1 MEIKKS
7 PKADLENKKMM
18 AVLIGLVMAL
28 GIMYIAFE
36 WSQNE
41 ITVYEEALQGPVEID
56 EEMVEVTFREENPPP
71 PQPETVLSDIIDIQ
85 DNEAEVETTDF
96 NSEDEADA
104 RVEIQ
109 APIAP
114 PEEEEEEQV
123 IHIRVEKMPEFP
135 GGQEALNRYLVRNIK
150 YPLLAQEN
158 GIQGRVVCQFVVNS
172 DGSIVDI
179 SVVRG
184 VEESL
189 DKEAIRVIK
198 SMPKWTPG
206 RQGGNKAGLGY
217 LNGVSKRKG
226 ESGKGARKLDKRVV
240 EAKHYGPH
248 IAKTFV
254 VQNPDQLVFMA
265 VFVLGDLCKLR
276 IFVQHC
282 LVRPA
287 GGILA
292 LLHQLERERKTE
304 HASV

>member
-36 WSQNE
+36 WSQKE
-41 ITVYEEALQGPVEID
+41 ITIYEEALQGPVEID
-56 EEMVEVTFREENPPP
+56 EEMVEVTFREETPPPPPP

-96 NSEDEADA
+96 NSEDDADA

-179 SVVRG
+179 AVVRG

-206 RQGGNKAGLGY
+206 RQGGKS
-217 LNGVSKRKG
+217 V
-226 ESGKGARKLDKRVV
+226 RV
-240 EAKHYGPH
+240 KYTLP
-248 IAKTFV
+248 IRF
-254 VQNPDQLVFMA
+254 QL
-265 VFVLGDLCKLR
+265 
-276 IFVQHC
+276 Q
-282 LVRPA
+282 
-287 GGILA
+287 
-292 LLHQLERERKTE
+292 
-304 HASV
+304 

>member
-56 EEMVEVTFREENPPP
+56 EEMVEVTFREETPPPPPP

-85 DNEAEVETTDF
+85 DNAAEVETTDF

-189 DKEAIRVIK
+189 DKEAIRVIQ

-206 RQGGNKAGLGY
+206 RQGGKSVRVKYTLPI
-217 LNGVSKRKG
+217 RF
-226 ESGKGARKLDKRVV
+226 KL
-240 EAKHYGPH
+240 
-248 IAKTFV
+248 
-254 VQNPDQLVFMA
+254 Q
-265 VFVLGDLCKLR
+265 
-276 IFVQHC
+276 
-282 LVRPA
+282 
-287 GGILA
+287 
-292 LLHQLERERKTE
+292 
-304 HASV
+304 

>member
-56 EEMVEVTFREENPPP
+56 EEMVEVTFREETPPPPPP

-96 NSEDEADA
+96 NSEDDADA

-135 GGQEALNRYLVRNIK
+135 GGQDALNRFLVRNIK

-206 RQGGNKAGLGY
+206 RQGGKS
-217 LNGVSKRKG
+217 V
-226 ESGKGARKLDKRVV
+226 RV
-240 EAKHYGPH
+240 KYTLP
-248 IAKTFV
+248 IRF
-254 VQNPDQLVFMA
+254 QL
-265 VFVLGDLCKLR
+265 
-276 IFVQHC
+276 Q
-282 LVRPA
+282 
-287 GGILA
+287 
-292 LLHQLERERKTE
+292 
-304 HASV
+304 

>member
-36 WSQNE
+36 WSQQE
-41 ITVYEEALQGPVEID
+41 ITIYEEALQGPVEID
-56 EEMVEVTFREENPPP
+56 EEMVEVTFREETPPPPPP

-85 DNEAEVETTDF
+85 ENDAEVETTDF
-96 NSEDEADA
+96 NSEDDADA

-206 RQGGNKAGLGY
+206 RQGGKSVRVKYTLPI
-217 LNGVSKRKG
+217 RF
-226 ESGKGARKLDKRVV
+226 KL
-240 EAKHYGPH
+240 
-248 IAKTFV
+248 
-254 VQNPDQLVFMA
+254 Q
-265 VFVLGDLCKLR
+265 
-276 IFVQHC
+276 
-282 LVRPA
+282 
-287 GGILA
+287 
-292 LLHQLERERKTE
+292 
-304 HASV
+304 

>member
-7 PKADLENKKMM
+7 PKADVENKKMM

-36 WSQNE
+36 WSQGE
-41 ITVYEEALQGPVEID
+41 PKVYDEALQGPVEID
-56 EEMVEVTFREENPPP
+56 EEMVEVTFRDETPPPPPP

-85 DNEAEVETTDF
+85 ENDAEVETTDF
-96 NSEDEADA
+96 NSEDDADA

-206 RQGGNKAGLGY
+206 RQGGKSVRVKYTLPI
-217 LNGVSKRKG
+217 RF
-226 ESGKGARKLDKRVV
+226 KL
-240 EAKHYGPH
+240 
-248 IAKTFV
+248 
-254 VQNPDQLVFMA
+254 Q
-265 VFVLGDLCKLR
+265 
-276 IFVQHC
+276 
-282 LVRPA
+282 
-287 GGILA
+287 
-292 LLHQLERERKTE
+292 
-304 HASV
+304 

>member
-36 WSQNE
+36 WSQKE
-41 ITVYEEALQGPVEID
+41 ITIYEEALQGPVEID
-56 EEMVEVTFREENPPP
+56 EEMVEVTFREETPPPPPP

-85 DNEAEVETTDF
+85 DNEAEVETAEFD
-96 NSEDEADA
+96 SEDDADA

-206 RQGGNKAGLGY
+206 RQGGKSVRVKYTLPI
-217 LNGVSKRKG
+217 RF
-226 ESGKGARKLDKRVV
+226 KL
-240 EAKHYGPH
+240 E
-248 IAKTFV
+248 
-254 VQNPDQLVFMA
+254 
-265 VFVLGDLCKLR
+265 
-276 IFVQHC
+276 
-282 LVRPA
+282 
-287 GGILA
+287 
-292 LLHQLERERKTE
+292 
-304 HASV
+304 

>member
-56 EEMVEVTFREENPPP
+56 EEMVEVTFREETPPPPPP

-189 DKEAIRVIK
+189 DKEAIRVIQ

-206 RQGGNKAGLGY
+206 RQGGKSVRVKYTLPI
-217 LNGVSKRKG
+217 RF
-226 ESGKGARKLDKRVV
+226 KL
-240 EAKHYGPH
+240 
-248 IAKTFV
+248 
-254 VQNPDQLVFMA
+254 Q
-265 VFVLGDLCKLR
+265 
-276 IFVQHC
+276 
-282 LVRPA
+282 
-287 GGILA
+287 
-292 LLHQLERERKTE
+292 
-304 HASV
+304 

>member
-56 EEMVEVTFREENPPP
+56 EEMVEVTFREETPPPPPP

-96 NSEDEADA
+96 NSEDDEDA

-135 GGQEALNRYLVRNIK
+135 GGQDALNRFLVRNIK

-206 RQGGNKAGLGY
+206 RQGGKSVRVKYTLPI
-217 LNGVSKRKG
+217 RF
-226 ESGKGARKLDKRVV
+226 KL
-240 EAKHYGPH
+240 
-248 IAKTFV
+248 
-254 VQNPDQLVFMA
+254 Q
-265 VFVLGDLCKLR
+265 
-276 IFVQHC
+276 
-282 LVRPA
+282 
-287 GGILA
+287 
-292 LLHQLERERKTE
+292 
-304 HASV
+304 

>member
-56 EEMVEVTFREENPPP
+56 EEMVEVTFREETPPPPPP

-85 DNEAEVETTDF
+85 ENDAEVETTDF

-206 RQGGNKAGLGY
+206 RQGGKSVRVKYTLPI
-217 LNGVSKRKG
+217 RF
-226 ESGKGARKLDKRVV
+226 KL
-240 EAKHYGPH
+240 
-248 IAKTFV
+248 
-254 VQNPDQLVFMA
+254 Q
-265 VFVLGDLCKLR
+265 
-276 IFVQHC
+276 
-282 LVRPA
+282 
-287 GGILA
+287 
-292 LLHQLERERKTE
+292 
-304 HASV
+304 

>member
-1 MEIKKS
+1 MQTRHEIKSLNNNMEIKKS

-56 EEMVEVTFREENPPP
+56 EEMVEVTFREETPPPPPP

-85 DNEAEVETTDF
+85 DNDAEVETTDF
-96 NSEDEADA
+96 DSEDDADA

-135 GGQEALNRYLVRNIK
+135 GGQEALNRFLVRNIK

-206 RQGGNKAGLGY
+206 RQGGKSVRVKYTLPI
-217 LNGVSKRKG
+217 RF
-226 ESGKGARKLDKRVV
+226 KL
-240 EAKHYGPH
+240 
-248 IAKTFV
+248 
-254 VQNPDQLVFMA
+254 Q
-265 VFVLGDLCKLR
+265 
-276 IFVQHC
+276 
-282 LVRPA
+282 
-287 GGILA
+287 
-292 LLHQLERERKTE
+292 
-304 HASV
+304 

>member
-56 EEMVEVTFREENPPP
+56 EEMVEVTFREETPPPPPP

-96 NSEDEADA
+96 NSEDDADA

-135 GGQEALNRYLVRNIK
+135 GGQDALNRFLVRNIK

-189 DKEAIRVIK
+189 DKEAIRVIQ

-206 RQGGNKAGLGY
+206 RQGGKSVRVKYTLPI
-217 LNGVSKRKG
+217 RF
-226 ESGKGARKLDKRVV
+226 KL
-240 EAKHYGPH
+240 
-248 IAKTFV
+248 
-254 VQNPDQLVFMA
+254 Q
-265 VFVLGDLCKLR
+265 
-276 IFVQHC
+276 
-282 LVRPA
+282 
-287 GGILA
+287 
-292 LLHQLERERKTE
+292 
-304 HASV
+304 

>member
-56 EEMVEVTFREENPPP
+56 EEMVEVTFREETPPPPPP

-96 NSEDEADA
+96 NSEDDADA

-135 GGQEALNRYLVRNIK
+135 GGQEALNRFLVRNIK

-189 DKEAIRVIK
+189 DKEAIRVIQ

-206 RQGGNKAGLGY
+206 RQGGKSVRVKYTLPI
-217 LNGVSKRKG
+217 RF
-226 ESGKGARKLDKRVV
+226 KL
-240 EAKHYGPH
+240 
-248 IAKTFV
+248 
-254 VQNPDQLVFMA
+254 Q
-265 VFVLGDLCKLR
+265 
-276 IFVQHC
+276 
-282 LVRPA
+282 
-287 GGILA
+287 
-292 LLHQLERERKTE
+292 
-304 HASV
+304 

>member
-1 MEIKKS
+1 MQTRHEIKSLNNNMEIKKS

-56 EEMVEVTFREENPPP
+56 EEMVEVTFREETPPPPPP

-85 DNEAEVETTDF
+85 ENDAEVETTDF
-96 NSEDEADA
+96 NSEDDADA

-206 RQGGNKAGLGY
+206 RQGGKSVRVKYTLPI
-217 LNGVSKRKG
+217 RF
-226 ESGKGARKLDKRVV
+226 KL
-240 EAKHYGPH
+240 
-248 IAKTFV
+248 
-254 VQNPDQLVFMA
+254 Q
-265 VFVLGDLCKLR
+265 
-276 IFVQHC
+276 
-282 LVRPA
+282 
-287 GGILA
+287 
-292 LLHQLERERKTE
+292 
-304 HASV
+304 

>member
-56 EEMVEVTFREENPPP
+56 EEMVEVTFREETPPPPPP

-96 NSEDEADA
+96 NSEDDADA

-114 PEEEEEEQV
+114 PEEEEEEQK
-123 IHIRVEKMPEFP
+123 IHVRVEKVPEFP
-135 GGQEALNRYLVRNIK
+135 GGLEALNRFLVRNIK

-158 GIQGRVVCQFVVNS
+158 GIQGRVVCQFVVNT

-179 SVVRG
+179 EVVRG

-189 DKEAIRVIK
+189 DKEAVRVIK
-198 SMPKWTPG
+198 SMPKWVPG
-206 RQGGNKAGLGY
+206 RHGGKA
-217 LNGVSKRKG
+217 VRVKFTQMIRF
-226 ESGKGARKLDKRVV
+226 KL
-240 EAKHYGPH
+240 
-248 IAKTFV
+248 
-254 VQNPDQLVFMA
+254 Q
-265 VFVLGDLCKLR
+265 
-276 IFVQHC
+276 
-282 LVRPA
+282 
-287 GGILA
+287 
-292 LLHQLERERKTE
+292 
-304 HASV
+304 

>member
-7 PKADLENKKMM
+7 PKADLENKKIM

-56 EEMVEVTFREENPPP
+56 EEMVEVTFREETPPPPPP

-135 GGQEALNRYLVRNIK
+135 GGQDALNRYLVRNIK

-179 SVVRG
+179 AVVRG

-189 DKEAIRVIK
+189 DKEAIRVIQ

-206 RQGGNKAGLGY
+206 RQGGKSVRVKYTLPI
-217 LNGVSKRKG
+217 RF
-226 ESGKGARKLDKRVV
+226 KL
-240 EAKHYGPH
+240 
-248 IAKTFV
+248 
-254 VQNPDQLVFMA
+254 Q
-265 VFVLGDLCKLR
+265 
-276 IFVQHC
+276 
-282 LVRPA
+282 
-287 GGILA
+287 
-292 LLHQLERERKTE
+292 
-304 HASV
+304 

>member
-41 ITVYEEALQGPVEID
+41 ITVYEDALQGPVEID
-56 EEMVEVTFREENPPP
+56 EEMVEVTFREETPPPPPP

-85 DNEAEVETTDF
+85 DNDAEVETTDF
-96 NSEDEADA
+96 NSEDDADA

-135 GGQEALNRYLVRNIK
+135 GGQEALNRFLVRNIK

-206 RQGGNKAGLGY
+206 RQGGKSVRVKYTLPI
-217 LNGVSKRKG
+217 RF
-226 ESGKGARKLDKRVV
+226 KL
-240 EAKHYGPH
+240 
-248 IAKTFV
+248 
-254 VQNPDQLVFMA
+254 Q
-265 VFVLGDLCKLR
+265 
-276 IFVQHC
+276 
-282 LVRPA
+282 
-287 GGILA
+287 
-292 LLHQLERERKTE
+292 
-304 HASV
+304 